1 MAIPEPRSMMM
12 LSDARFTCDKPQ
24 VTASDQSSLTKPF
37 INKVFL
43 KMIAASIYIPKD
55 NPKRPRGDDA
65 HFISAEEQT
74 IGVADG
80 VGGWIKSGI
89 DGGEYARQLMFNS
102 VLALHKQTKR
112 WRTRKPKRV
121 LQDASI
127 TPTHKDPPPPASSH
141 FPATGYSL
149 RTSGTLGTTKDNPS
163 VAEEIEVEVE
173 AGDIVVVGTDGLFDN
188 MHASEILEIVRRGT
202 TEGRKDSLMEQC
214 CNMANLAL
222 YNSFDRPGKLTMM
235 GRFILLTQDNPSK
248 PRGETLI
255 SSPKVPQVIGVADG
269 VGGWAKKGIGAAS
282 THELMRNAADAIKG
296 HRPSDV
302 DPKQVLLEAFL
313 KTVLGSSTACI
324 ISPWRRHP
332 PGKLGDGSSW

>member
-24 VTASDQSSLTKPF
+24 VTASDQSSLTKPS

-80 VGGWIKSGI
+80 IGGWIKSGI

-102 VLALHKQTKR
+102 TNKRNAANTILHRLHHHTFRRQVIR
-112 WRTRKPKRV
+112 CERRGQW
-121 LQDASI
+121 I
-127 TPTHKDPPPPASSH
+127 SSH
-141 FPATGYSL
+141 QKRRRFIPIPKQQ
-149 RTSGTLGTTKDNPS
+149 RTFNCPYQLGTTKDNPS

-222 YNSFDRPGKLTMM
+222 YNSFDRYTDTPYSIASRMAGKYHKGGKVDDITV
-235 GRFILLTQDNPSK
+235 IIAKIQD
-248 PRGETLI
+248 
-255 SSPKVPQVIGVADG
+255 
-269 VGGWAKKGIGAAS
+269 
-282 THELMRNAADAIKG
+282 
-296 HRPSDV
+296 
-302 DPKQVLLEAFL
+302 
-313 KTVLGSSTACI
+313 
-324 ISPWRRHP
+324 
-332 PGKLGDGSSW
+332 

>member
-12 LSDARFTCDKPQ
+12 HSDARFTCDKPQ
-24 VTASDQSSLTKPF
+24 VTASDQSSLTKPS

-80 VGGWIKSGI
+80 IGGWIKSGI

-112 WRTRKPKRV
+112 GEHVNPKRV
-121 LQDASI
+121 LQDAYDNTNAQGSSTACII
-127 TPTHKDPPPPASSH
+127 TLS
-141 FPATGYSL
+141 ATGYSL

-222 YNSFDRPGKLTMM
+222 YNSFDRYTDTPYSIASRMAGKYHK
-235 GRFILLTQDNPSK
+235 G
-248 PRGETLI
+248 G
-255 SSPKVPQVIGVADG
+255 KVDDITVII
-269 VGGWAKKGIGAAS
+269 AKI
-282 THELMRNAADAIKG
+282 ED
-296 HRPSDV
+296 
-302 DPKQVLLEAFL
+302 
-313 KTVLGSSTACI
+313 
-324 ISPWRRHP
+324 
-332 PGKLGDGSSW
+332 

>member
-1 MAIPEPRSMMM
+1 
-12 LSDARFTCDKPQ
+12 
-24 VTASDQSSLTKPF
+24 
-37 INKVFL
+37 
-43 KMIAASIYIPKD
+43 MIAASIYIPKD

-121 LQDASI
+121 LQDAILHRLHHHTFGDRLFAANVGDSGFLVI
-127 TPTHKDPPPPASSH
+127 RNGDVLYQSPKQQ
-141 FPATGYSL
+141 
-149 RTSGTLGTTKDNPS
+149 RTFNCPYQLGTTKDNPS

-173 AGDIVVVGTDGLFDN
+173 AGDIIVVGTDGLFDN

-222 YNSFDRPGKLTMM
+222 YNSFDRYTDTPYSIASRMAGKYHK
-235 GRFILLTQDNPSK
+235 G
-248 PRGETLI
+248 G
-255 SSPKVPQVIGVADG
+255 KVDDITVII
-269 VGGWAKKGIGAAS
+269 AKI
-282 THELMRNAADAIKG
+282 ED
-296 HRPSDV
+296 
-302 DPKQVLLEAFL
+302 
-313 KTVLGSSTACI
+313 
-324 ISPWRRHP
+324 
-332 PGKLGDGSSW
+332 

>member
-12 LSDARFTCDKPQ
+12 HSDARFTCDKPQ
-24 VTASDQSSLTKPF
+24 VTASDQSSLTKPS

-80 VGGWIKSGI
+80 IGGWIKSGI
-89 DGGEYARQLMFNS
+89 DGGE
-102 VLALHKQTKR
+102 
-112 WRTRKPKRV
+112 V
-121 LQDASI
+121 LQDAYDNTNAQGSSTACII
-127 TPTHKDPPPPASSH
+127 TLSGDRLFAAHVGDSGFLVIRNGDVLYQSPKQQ
-141 FPATGYSL
+141 
-149 RTSGTLGTTKDNPS
+149 RTFNCPYQLGTTKDNPS

-222 YNSFDRPGKLTMM
+222 YNSFDRYTDTPYSIASRMAGKYHK
-235 GRFILLTQDNPSK
+235 G
-248 PRGETLI
+248 G
-255 SSPKVPQVIGVADG
+255 KVDDITVII
-269 VGGWAKKGIGAAS
+269 AKI
-282 THELMRNAADAIKG
+282 ED
-296 HRPSDV
+296 
-302 DPKQVLLEAFL
+302 
-313 KTVLGSSTACI
+313 
-324 ISPWRRHP
+324 
-332 PGKLGDGSSW
+332 